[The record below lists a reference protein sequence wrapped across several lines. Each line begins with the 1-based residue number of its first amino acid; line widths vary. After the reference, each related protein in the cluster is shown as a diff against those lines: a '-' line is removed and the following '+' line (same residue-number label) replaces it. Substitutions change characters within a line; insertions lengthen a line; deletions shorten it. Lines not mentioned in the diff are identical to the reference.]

1 MLLNA
6 KVFFMSYAD
15 EELSKVEFK
24 VDALVGEVLRKEKVI
39 LNLQEDL
46 ENTGMELIQ
55 VQRELA
61 DTVEALGLNL

>member
-6 KVFFMSYAD
+6 KVFFMSYAE

-39 LNLQEDL
+39 LNL
-46 ENTGMELIQ
+46 
-55 VQRELA
+55 
-61 DTVEALGLNL
+61 